1 MPTQQQIDE
10 AHAQLTET
18 LEWFKQCNLEG
29 LRREELGEKLSF
41 EPAMSTI
48 ERVVTFYRKLL
59 DCNLSELPVVTMNQI
74 YTAGKSTIDILGRIG
89 IFDPEKSQT
98 PFPERTQLIDEIRN
112 QWEVDYQA
120 VSPVLAY
127 ATKSS
132 ADFQRLEREARG
144 TLSELGESKRQ
155 FTELTNGILV
165 EMNSALGQ
173 VQDAAKKAGVA
184 QHATH
189 FDEEATLAQRIAIG
203 WLVAAILFGLATAI
217 YVIWHVEPALTKL
230 PNDPSVMQLVQASIP
245 RLLIIFVLT
254 FGMIWSAKNFT
265 SSAHNYV
272 VNRHR
277 RNALASFQTF
287 VEGASKPEVKDA
299 VLIQATH
306 AIFTPQDSGFAKGD
320 VPNPTSQIVEV
331 FRGVGRE

>member
-1 MPTQQQIDE
+1 MPTQQQINE
-10 AHAQLTET
+10 AHANLTGT
-18 LEWFKQCNLEG
+18 LEWFEQCNLEG
-29 LRREELGEKLSF
+29 LRRDELGEKLSF
-41 EPAMSTI
+41 DAAMPVI

-74 YTAGKSTIDILGRIG
+74 SATGKATIDILGCIG
-89 IFDPEKSQT
+89 SFDPEKSQT
-98 PFPERTQLIDEIRN
+98 PFPERAQLIDQIRDR
-112 QWEVDYQA
+112 WEADFPV

-144 TLSELGESKRQ
+144 TISELSESKRK
-155 FTELTNGILV
+155 FTELTDGILG
-165 EMNSALGQ
+165 EMNSALLQ

-189 FDEEATLAQRIAIG
+189 FGEEALLAQRIALG
-203 WLVAAILFGLATAI
+203 WLISAMLFGLATAI
-217 YVIWHVEPALTKL
+217 YVVWHVEPVLAKL
-230 PNDPSVMQLVQASIP
+230 PPDPSVIQLVQASIP

-306 AIFTPQDSGFAKGD
+306 AIFTPQDSGYANGE
-320 VPNPTSQIVEV
+320 VPNPTSQVVEV
-331 FRGVGRE
+331 FRGAGRE

>member
-1 MPTQQQIDE
+1 MPNQQQIDQAIANLNE
-10 AHAQLTET
+10 MLA
-18 LEWFKQCNLEG
+18 WFGDCNLEG
-29 LRREELGEKLSF
+29 LKRLELGEKLSF
-41 EPAMSTI
+41 EQAMPYI

-59 DCNLSELPVVTMNQI
+59 DCNLAELPVVTMNQI
-74 YTAGKSTIDILGRIG
+74 TNSGKATIEILGRIG
-89 IFDPEKSQT
+89 AFDPEKAQN
-98 PFPERTQLIDEIRN
+98 PFPERTQLVDQIRDR
-112 QWEVDYQA
+112 WENDFPMVA
-120 VSPVLAY
+120 PVLAY

-144 TLSELGESKRQ
+144 TLSELGESKKE
-155 FTELTNGILV
+155 FKKETDSILSS
-165 EMNSALGQ
+165 MKSALGE

-189 FDEEATLAQRIAIG
+189 FNDEANLSRNTALA
-203 WLVAAILFGLATAI
+203 WLVAGAMFGLGAAA
-217 YVIWHVEPALTKL
+217 YVVWHVEPALSGLT
-230 PNDPSVMQLVQASIP
+230 DPTAMQLIQAAIP
-245 RLLIIFVLT
+245 RLLIVFVLT

-287 VEGASKPEVKDA
+287 VEGASKPDIKDA
-299 VLIQATH
+299 VLLQATH

-320 VPNPTSQIVEV
+320 VPNPASQVVEV
-331 FRGVGRE
+331 FRGLKE

>member
-1 MPTQQQIDE
+1 MPNQQQIDQARE
-10 AHAQLTET
+10 KLEKT
-18 LEWFKQCNLEG
+18 LAWFKECDLEA
-29 LRREELGEKLSF
+29 LKRDELGEKLSF
-41 EPAMSTI
+41 EQAMPFI

-59 DCNLSELPVVTMNQI
+59 DCNLAELPVVTMNQI
-74 YTAGKSTIDILGRIG
+74 SGTGATTIDILGKIG
-89 IFDPEKSQT
+89 SFDPEKAQT
-98 PFPERTQLIDEIRN
+98 PFPERAQLIEQIRER
-112 QWEVDYQA
+112 WEADYPA
-120 VSPVLAY
+120 VAPVLAY

-155 FTELTNGILV
+155 FKEAADDILGN
-165 EMNSALGQ
+165 MQSALGQ

-189 FDEEATLAQRIAIG
+189 FNDEADLSKKIAIG
-203 WLVAAILFGLATAI
+203 WLLAGVTFGCGAAA
-217 YVIWHVEPALTKL
+217 YVVWHVEPALSTL
-230 PNDPSVMQLVQASIP
+230 TNPTAMQLIQAAIP
-245 RLLIIFVLT
+245 RLLIVFILT

-287 VEGASKPEVKDA
+287 VEGASKPDVKDA
-299 VLIQATH
+299 VLMQATH
-306 AIFTPQDSGFAKGD
+306 AIFTPQDSGFAKGE
-320 VPNPTSQIVEV
+320 VPNPASQVVEV
-331 FRGVGRE
+331 FRGMKE

>member
-1 MPTQQQIDE
+1 MPNQQQIDQARE
-10 AHAQLTET
+10 KLEKT
-18 LEWFKQCNLEG
+18 LAWFKECDLEA
-29 LRREELGEKLSF
+29 LKRDELGEKLSF
-41 EPAMSTI
+41 EQAMPFI

-59 DCNLSELPVVTMNQI
+59 DCNLAELPVVTMNQI
-74 YTAGKSTIDILGRIG
+74 SGTGATTIDILGKIG
-89 IFDPEKSQT
+89 SFDPEKAQT
-98 PFPERTQLIDEIRN
+98 PFPERAQLIEQIRER
-112 QWEVDYQA
+112 WEADYPA
-120 VSPVLAY
+120 VAPVLAY

-155 FTELTNGILV
+155 FKEATDDILGN
-165 EMNSALGQ
+165 MQSALGQ

-189 FDEEATLAQRIAIG
+189 FNDEADLSKKIAIG
-203 WLVAAILFGLATAI
+203 WLLAGVTFGFGAAA
-217 YVIWHVEPALTKL
+217 YVVWHVEPALSTL
-230 PNDPSVMQLVQASIP
+230 TNPTAMQLIQAAIP
-245 RLLIIFVLT
+245 RLLIVFILT

-287 VEGASKPEVKDA
+287 VEGASKPDVKDA
-299 VLIQATH
+299 VLMQATH
-306 AIFTPQDSGFAKGD
+306 AIFTPQDSGFAKGEI
-320 VPNPTSQIVEV
+320 PNPASQVVEV
-331 FRGVGRE
+331 FRGMKE

>member
-1 MPTQQQIDE
+1 MPTLQQIEE
-10 AHAQLTET
+10 ARAKMSEV

-41 EPAMSTI
+41 DLAMPSI
-48 ERVVTFYRKLL
+48 ERAVTLYRKLL

-74 YTAGKSTIDILGRIG
+74 ATTGKTTIEILGKIG
-89 IFDPEKSQT
+89 SFDPEKAQN
-98 PFPERTQLIDEIRN
+98 PFPERTTLIDQIRDR
-112 QWEVDYQA
+112 WEQDFPA
-120 VSPVLAY
+120 VAPVLAY

-144 TLSELGESKRQ
+144 TLSELVESKRQ
-155 FTELTNGILV
+155 FNKETDEILV
-165 EMNSALGQ
+165 NMNSALGE

-189 FDEEATLAQRIAIG
+189 FSEEANQARLIALVWLGTSVVLGLITIG
-203 WLVAAILFGLATAI
+203 
-217 YVIWHVEPALTKL
+217 YVIWHVEPILSRLA
-230 PNDPSVMQLVQASIP
+230 DPTPMQLVQAAIP
-245 RLLIIFVLT
+245 RLLIVFVLS

-265 SSAHNYV
+265 STAHNYV

-277 RNALASFQTF
+277 KNALASFQTF

-299 VLIQATH
+299 VLMQATH
-306 AIFTPQDSGFAKGD
+306 AIFTPQDSGFAKGE
-320 VPNPTSQIVEV
+320 VPNPTSQVVEV
-331 FRGVGRE
+331 FRGVGNA

>member
-1 MPTQQQIDE
+1 MPNVQQIDQARE
-10 AHAQLTET
+10 SMNEMLA
-18 LEWFKQCNLEG
+18 WFKDCNLEA
-29 LRREELGEKLSF
+29 LKRLELGEKLSF
-41 EPAMSTI
+41 EQAIPYI
-48 ERVVTFYRKLL
+48 ERVVIFYRKLL
-59 DCNLSELPVVTMNQI
+59 DCDLVELPVVTMNQI
-74 YTAGKSTIDILGRIG
+74 TTAGKSTIEILGKIG
-89 IFDPEKSQT
+89 SFDPEKAQN
-98 PFPERTQLIDEIRN
+98 PFPERNQLIDQIRDR
-112 QWEVDYQA
+112 WEQDYPVVA
-120 VSPVLAY
+120 PVLSY

-144 TLSELGESKRQ
+144 TLSELGESKKQ
-155 FTELTNGILV
+155 FKKETDDILSS
-165 EMNSALGQ
+165 MRSALGE

-189 FDEEATLAQRIAIG
+189 FNDEASLSRNIALG
-203 WLVAAILFGLATAI
+203 WLTFVIAFGLGAAS
-217 YVIWHVEPALTKL
+217 YVVFHVEPVLSRLT
-230 PNDPSVMQLVQASIP
+230 DPTAIQLIQAAIP
-245 RLLIIFVLT
+245 RLLIVFVLT

-287 VEGASKPEVKDA
+287 VEGASKPDIKDA

-320 VPNPTSQIVEV
+320 VPNPASQVVEV
-331 FRGVGRE
+331 FRGTKE

>member
-1 MPTQQQIDE
+1 MPNQQQIDQARE
-10 AHAQLTET
+10 NLNEVLT
-18 LEWFKQCNLEG
+18 WFRECNLEA
-29 LRREELGEKLSF
+29 LKRLELGEKLSF
-41 EPAMSTI
+41 EQAMPHV

-59 DCNLSELPVVTMNQI
+59 DCNLAELPVVTMNQI
-74 YTAGKSTIDILGRIG
+74 TSAGKATIEILGRIG
-89 IFDPEKSQT
+89 NFDPEKAQN
-98 PFPERTQLIDEIRN
+98 PFPERTQLIDQIRDR
-112 QWEVDYQA
+112 WESDYPA
-120 VSPVLAY
+120 VAPVLAY

-144 TLSELGESKRQ
+144 TLSELGESKSQ
-155 FTELTNGILV
+155 FKVETDEILSS
-165 EMNSALGQ
+165 MKSALGE

-189 FDEEATLAQRIAIG
+189 FNDEANLSRNIALG
-203 WLVAAILFGLATAI
+203 WLGTGVAFGAGAAA
-217 YVIWHVEPALTKL
+217 YVVWHVEPALLGLTE
-230 PNDPSVMQLVQASIP
+230 PTAMQLIQAAIP
-245 RLLIIFVLT
+245 RLLIVFVLT

-287 VEGASKPEVKDA
+287 VEGASKPDIKDA
-299 VLIQATH
+299 VLMQATH

-320 VPNPTSQIVEV
+320 VPNPASQVVEV
-331 FRGVGRE
+331 FRGVKES

>member
-1 MPTQQQIDE
+1 MPNQEQID
-10 AHAQLTET
+10 QSRET
-18 LEWFKQCNLEG
+18 MNARLQWFSECDLEKLKR
-29 LRREELGEKLSF
+29 LELGEKLSF
-41 EPAMSTI
+41 QQATPYI
-48 ERVVTFYRKLL
+48 ERVVMLYRNLL
-59 DCNLSELPVVTMNQI
+59 DCNLTELPVVTMDQI
-74 YTAGKSTIDILGRIG
+74 ASTGKTSIG
-89 IFDPEKSQT
+89 VLEKIGSFDPEKAQN
-98 PFPERTQLIDEIRN
+98 PFPERSQLIDQIRDR
-112 QWEVDYQA
+112 WESDFPVVA
-120 VSPVLAY
+120 PVLAY

-144 TLSELGESKRQ
+144 TLSELGESKKA
-155 FTELTNGILV
+155 FKAVTDEILGD
-165 EMNSALGQ
+165 MKSALEE

-189 FDEEATLAQRIAIG
+189 FSDEANLSRNIAVCWLLAG
-203 WLVAAILFGLATAI
+203 VFFGVFTAC
-217 YVIWHVEPALTKL
+217 YVVFHVEPALLDLTE
-230 PNDPSVMQLVQASIP
+230 PTAMQLIQASIP
-245 RLLIIFVLT
+245 RLLIVFVLT

-287 VEGASKPEVKDA
+287 VEGASKPDIKDA

-320 VPNPTSQIVEV
+320 VPNPSSQVVEV
-331 FRGVGRE
+331 FRGAKE